1 MSEEH
6 PFAPYIRILGKGRS
20 GSRSLTRDE
29 ACQAMRMIL
38 AGEVEPVQ
46 LGAFLMLLR
55 VKEESPEELAGFVL
69 AVRETMPLPENAPAV
84 QLDWSSYAGKRRQLP
99 WFLLSALLLASHGVN
114 VFMHAAGGRKDN
126 RVYTPETLAL
136 LGISPCNSLAEAAAQ
151 IRTRHFAFMP
161 LEALSPTLYQIM
173 ELRPMLGL
181 RSPVNTL
188 ARMLNPLRAPVAM
201 QGIFHPA
208 YRDMHQLAAQLLQQ
222 PHLAVLKGE
231 GGEIERNP
239 DSPCLVKSVHNGV
252 LSEEEWPALFSNRH
266 MKDESMD
273 TRRLPALW
281 NGDIEDEY
289 GLAAI
294 TGTTAIALKAMGMAD
309 TREAAQVMAEEL
321 WKRRPST
328 WLRAA

>member
-1 MSEEH
+1 MSAEH

-38 AGEVEPVQ
+38 AGEAEPVQ

-69 AVRETMPLPENAPAV
+69 AARETMPLPDNAPAV

-136 LGISPCNSLAEAAAQ
+136 LGISPSNSLAEAATQ

-161 LEALSPTLYQIM
+161 LEALSPVLYQIM

-181 RSPVNTL
+181 RSPVNTM

-294 TGTTAIALKAMGMAD
+294 TGTTAIALKTMGMAD
-309 TREAAQVMAEEL
+309 TQEAAQVMAEEL

-328 WLRAA
+328 WLKAA

>member
-38 AGEVEPVQ
+38 AGEAEPVQ

-69 AVRETMPLPENAPAV
+69 AARETMPLPDNAPAV

-136 LGISPCNSLAEAAAQ
+136 LGISPSNSLPEAATQ

-161 LEALSPTLYQIM
+161 LEALSPVLYQIM

-181 RSPVNTL
+181 RSPVNTM

-273 TRRLPALW
+273 IRRLPALW

-294 TGTTAIALKAMGMAD
+294 TGTTAIALKTMGMAD
-309 TREAAQVMAEEL
+309 TQEAAQVMAAEL

-328 WLRAA
+328 WLKAA

>member
-29 ACQAMRMIL
+29 AYQAMRMIL

-69 AVRETMPLPENAPAV
+69 AARETMPLPDNAPAV

-136 LGISPCNSLAEAAAQ
+136 LGISPSNSLPEAATQ

-161 LEALSPTLYQIM
+161 LEALSPALYQIM

-181 RSPVNTL
+181 RSPVNTM

-273 TRRLPALW
+273 IRRLPALW

-294 TGTTAIALKAMGMAD
+294 TGTTAIALKTMGMAD
-309 TREAAQVMAEEL
+309 TQEAAQAMAVEL

>member
-38 AGEVEPVQ
+38 AGEVESVQ

-55 VKEESPEELAGFVL
+55 VKEESPDELAGFVL
-69 AVRETMPLPENAPAV
+69 AARETMPFPDNAPAV

-126 RVYTPETLAL
+126 RVYTPETLTL
-136 LGISPCNSLAEAAAQ
+136 LGISPCNSLPEAATQ
-151 IRTRHFAFMP
+151 IRTHHFAFMP
-161 LEALSPTLYQIM
+161 LEALNPTLYQIM

-188 ARMLNPLRAPVAM
+188 ARMLNPLRAPVVM

-222 PHLAVLKGE
+222 PHLTVLKGE

-273 TRRLPALW
+273 IRRLPALW

-309 TREAAQVMAEEL
+309 TQEAAQVMAAEL

>member
-20 GSRSLTRDE
+20 GSRSLTQDE

-69 AVRETMPLPENAPAV
+69 AARETMPLPDNAPTV

-136 LGISPCNSLAEAAAQ
+136 LGISPSNSLPEAAAQ
-151 IRTRHFAFMP
+151 IRNRHFAFMP
-161 LEALSPTLYQIM
+161 LEALNPMLYQIM

-252 LSEEEWPALFSNRH
+252 LSEEEWPALFRNRH

-273 TRRLPALW
+273 IRRLPALW

-294 TGTTAIALKAMGMAD
+294 TGTIAIALKTMGMAD
-309 TREAAQVMAEEL
+309 TQEAAQVMATEL

>member
-6 PFAPYIRILGKGRS
+6 PFAAYIRILGKGRS

-29 ACQAMRMIL
+29 AYQAMRMIL

-69 AVRETMPLPENAPAV
+69 AARETMPLPENAPAV

-99 WFLLSALLLASHGVN
+99 WFLLSALLLASHGIN

-136 LGISPCNSLAEAAAQ
+136 LGISPSNSLPEAAAQ
-151 IRTRHFAFMP
+151 IRNRHFAFMP
-161 LEALSPTLYQIM
+161 LEALSPMLYQIM

-309 TREAAQVMAEEL
+309 TQEAAQVMAEEL

-328 WLRAA
+328 WLKAA

>member
-20 GSRSLTRDE
+20 GSRSLTRNE

-69 AVRETMPLPENAPAV
+69 AARETMPLPENAPAV

-136 LGISPCNSLAEAAAQ
+136 LGISPCNSLPEAAAQ

-161 LEALSPTLYQIM
+161 LEALSPALYQIM
-173 ELRPMLGL
+173 ELRSMLGL

-294 TGTTAIALKAMGMAD
+294 TGTTAIALKTMGMAD
-309 TREAAQVMAEEL
+309 TQEAAQAMAAEL

-328 WLRAA
+328 WLKAA

>member
-20 GSRSLTRDE
+20 GSRSLTQDE

-38 AGEVEPVQ
+38 AGEVEPMQ
-46 LGAFLMLLR
+46 LGAFLMLMR

-69 AVRETMPLPENAPAV
+69 AARESMPLPDNAPAV
-84 QLDWSSYAGKRRQLP
+84 RLDWSSYAGKRRHLP
-99 WFLLSALLLASHGVN
+99 WFLLSALLLASHGIG
-114 VFMHAAGGRKDN
+114 VFMHAVGGRRDN

-136 LGISPCNSLAEAAAQ
+136 LGITPCNSLQEAAAR
-151 IRTRHFAFMP
+151 IHSRHFAFMP
-161 LEALSPTLYQIM
+161 LEALSPRLHQIM

-188 ARMLNPLRAPVAM
+188 ARMLNPLRAPVM
-201 QGIFHPA
+201 LQGIFHPG
-208 YRDMHQLAAQLLQQ
+208 YRDVHQLAAQILQQ
-222 PHLAVLKGE
+222 PHLAVFKGE

-252 LSEEEWPALFSNRH
+252 LSEEEWPALFSHRH

-273 TRRLPALW
+273 VGRLPALW

-294 TGTTAIALKAMGMAD
+294 TGTTAVALKALGMAD
-309 TREAAQVMAEEL
+309 NQEAAQAMAVEL
-321 WKRRPST
+321 WNRRPST
-328 WLRAA
+328 WLKAA

>member
-20 GSRSLTRDE
+20 GSRSLTQDE

-38 AGEVEPVQ
+38 AGEAEPVQ

-69 AVRETMPLPENAPAV
+69 AARETMPLPENAPAV

-136 LGISPCNSLAEAAAQ
+136 LGISPCNSLPEAATQ
-151 IRTRHFAFMP
+151 IRNHHFAFMP
-161 LEALSPTLYQIM
+161 LEALNPTLYQIM

-273 TRRLPALW
+273 IRRLPALW

-309 TREAAQVMAEEL
+309 TQEAAQVMATEL

>member
-38 AGEVEPVQ
+38 AGEAEPVQ

-69 AVRETMPLPENAPAV
+69 AARETMPLPDNAPAV

-136 LGISPCNSLAEAAAQ
+136 LGISPSNSLPEAANQ
-151 IRTRHFAFMP
+151 IRTRHFAFMS
-161 LEALSPTLYQIM
+161 LEALSPVLYQIM

-181 RSPVNTL
+181 RSPVNTM

-294 TGTTAIALKAMGMAD
+294 TGTTAIALKTMGMAD
-309 TREAAQVMAEEL
+309 TQEAAQAMAAEL

>member
-20 GSRSLTRDE
+20 GSRSLTRNE

-69 AVRETMPLPENAPAV
+69 AARETMPLPENAPAV

-136 LGISPCNSLAEAAAQ
+136 LGISPCNSLPEAAAQ

-161 LEALSPTLYQIM
+161 LEALSPALYQIM

-294 TGTTAIALKAMGMAD
+294 TGTTAIALKTMGMAD
-309 TREAAQVMAEEL
+309 TQEAAQTMAVEL

-328 WLRAA
+328 WLKAA